1 MIVNMKNSGQC
12 TITGKKYK
20 KTTLTTA
27 VNDEYVDANEVSN
40 IKEFGD
46 LTLHNSDIMKDT
58 ADSLLRYYKLRKEIN
73 LKYIIEKEQSGDW
86 VAVNNVRGQSATSL
100 VESQS
105 IDLVGGFLSTATCC
119 GYSAE
124 IRMEK

>member
-1 MIVNMKNSGQC
+1 MK
-12 TITGKKYK
+12 
-20 KTTLTTA
+20 
-27 VNDEYVDANEVSN
+27 E
-40 IKEFGD
+40 
-46 LTLHNSDIMKDT
+46 T

-100 VESQS
+100 VEIQS

-119 GYSAE
+119 GYSVVVTDYAFTGTE
-124 IRMEK
+124 LYAGGDYL